1 MKEKRFF
8 SLSRLQVRPYDPTSK
23 VANEYP
29 ACHLFDDRHDFVM
42 LKHQSGL
49 AILMTFAN
57 ECFFSS
63 VECVADVNAKVSVSV
78 VDRNEMRVVG
88 VAKADVTM
96 TANDMSCMCRVDI
109 PFAYENANA
118 AHRYLVIVRDEIS
131 GAILR
136 CKEFSLY
143 DLPEI
148 KMLPTRWYQAK
159 QGCVVRCMPT
169 KYVPFLSIDPK
180 DGTYYEVRFEVDSKL
195 GNKVNTL
202 PELEVRIYFP
212 DGEIESSYC
221 APRKDG
227 YSGRKSLYVAL
238 PFIAM
243 RSRRG
248 VCYAEMRSMGYAF
261 AGFVFSAA
269 GPEIRGVW
277 TCNNKELDC
286 VPDYTFEKGVMRFE
300 RLIGNRCPLV
310 RDGSDIS
317 IECNIDRIIDE
328 FLAPGNEAERDLSA
342 DD

>member
-57 ECFFSS
+57 ECFFSLS
-63 VECVADVNAKVSVSV
+63 ECVAGVNAKVSVSV
-78 VDRNEMRVVG
+78 VDRDEMRVVG
-88 VAKADVTM
+88 VAKADVIM
-96 TANDMSCMCRVDI
+96 TANDMSCMCRADI

-118 AHRYLVIVRDEIS
+118 AHQYLVTVRDEIS
-131 GAILR
+131 GTILGH
-136 CKEFSLY
+136 KEFSLY

-148 KMLPTRWYQAK
+148 KMLPTKWYEAK
-159 QGCVVRCMPT
+159 QGCVVRCRPT
-169 KYVPFLSIDPK
+169 KCVPFLSIDTK
-180 DGTYYEVRFEVDSKL
+180 DGTYYAARFEVDSKL
-195 GNKVNTL
+195 SNKVNTL
-202 PELEVRIYFP
+202 PELEMRIYFP

-221 APRKDG
+221 TPRNDE
-227 YSGRKSLYVAL
+227 YGRKSLYVEL

-248 VCYAEMRSMGYAF
+248 VCYAELRIMGYAF
-261 AGFVFSAA
+261 TGFVFSTA

-286 VPDYTFEKGVMRFE
+286 VSDYAFEKGVMRFE
-300 RLIGNRCPLV
+300 RLIVNRFPLV
-310 RDGSDIS
+310 QEDNDIS
-317 IECNIDRIIDE
+317 IECNIDRISDE
-328 FLAPGNEAERDLSA
+328 FLAPDNGVEQNLTA